1 MSNTPKKPDP
11 NSSNTPDPNSSN
23 TPDPNSSNTPNP
35 NSSNTPDP
43 NSSEQ
48 NNIIYHL
55 FNSIFPNSPYFKF
68 INNTFFAHFLSNHP
82 FIANSLIF
90 LIIFLTGGNLYQKL
104 IINKISDSTYQNKIC
119 QETIKLIEE
128 ELETNNKSGTVT
140 VSYKAFEDNKNVS
153 LLPFICEYSIED
165 EKKNISKRDIYL
177 RYTPVFSE
185 YINEEYI
192 KKSAGKKMEMNE
204 VCKHS
209 TIVVQMQKYA
219 KDNSLFDK
227 SKGDTIKPGRAEILT
242 NKPHAYPVHRW
253 VCHFSVSKKT
263 KEVKPSLGGGND
275 YMIDLNLEPYC
286 RIKASEDNNK
296 FTVPHYRDYDNPYS
310 FYCTNPFSS
319 TDSE

>member
-1 MSNTPKKPDP
+1 MSHTPNKPDPNSSNKPDPNSSNKPDPDSSNKPDP
-11 NSSNTPDPNSSN
+11 NSSNTPDPNSSKQ
-23 TPDPNSSNTPNP
+23 SNIVYN
-35 NSSNTPDP
+35 
-43 NSSEQ
+43 
-48 NNIIYHL
+48 L
-55 FNSIFPNSPYFKF
+55 FNSIFPNSTYFKF
-68 INNTFFAHFLSNHP
+68 INSTFFAHFLSNHP
-82 FIANSLIF
+82 FIANLLIF
-90 LIIFLTGGNLYQKL
+90 LIVFLTSGNLYQNF
-104 IINKISDSTYQNKIC
+104 IISRISDSTYQNKIC

-128 ELETNNKSGTVT
+128 ELEIKKKSGTVT
-140 VSYKAFEDNKNVS
+140 GSYKAFEDSKNVN
-153 LLPFICEYSIED
+153 LLPFSCEYSIE
-165 EKKNISKRDIYL
+165 EENKNISKKEIYL
-177 RYTPVFSE
+177 RYTPVFGE
-185 YINEEYI
+185 YINEEYN
-192 KKSAGKKMEMNE
+192 KKRADKKMEMNE

-209 TIVVQMQKYA
+209 TIVVQMEKYA

-319 TDSE
+319 SDSE